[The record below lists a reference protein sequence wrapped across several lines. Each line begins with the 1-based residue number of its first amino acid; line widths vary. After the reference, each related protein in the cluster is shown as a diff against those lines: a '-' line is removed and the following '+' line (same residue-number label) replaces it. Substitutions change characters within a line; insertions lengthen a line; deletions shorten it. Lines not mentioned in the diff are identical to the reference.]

1 MKSCGSFSGKARRA
15 DHTYLGCMGISG
27 VTRVRP
33 GMVDVDVRKVGKVH
47 ARSVLAVL
55 GLAAMSGAAAPAFAQ
70 DVYDQDVES
79 VLSSETPAATRRPGL
94 PVVGLMADAGLPD
107 GFMGA
112 LTIRPIQYLRL
123 HAGAGTNSTSPGFR
137 VGVSVLPLGMGP
149 SVNLEV
155 GHYLDGEAN
164 GLVRKAVGGL
174 GRFATYVNRLN
185 YTFANAHAGL
195 DIGKQDFTFFIHGG
209 FTYLH
214 ARLRDV
220 MAPPDTV
227 SSTGRTSITFR
238 EDPIVK
244 MFTPSVKV
252 GLIVYLQ

>member
-1 MKSCGSFSGKARRA
+1 MKSCGSFSGGARRR
-15 DHTYLGCMGISG
+15 DHTYLRCMGKSV
-27 VTRVRP
+27 VTRLRPRLVRP
-33 GMVDVDVRKVGKVH
+33 FLG
-47 ARSVLAVL
+47 VL
-55 GLAAMSGAAAPAFAQ
+55 GFAAVSGITSPAFSQ

-79 VLSSETPAATRRPGL
+79 VLSTETPAATRRPEL

-107 GFMGA
+107 GLMA
-112 LTIRPIQYLRL
+112 SLAVRPVQYLRL
-123 HAGAGTNSTSPGFR
+123 HAGAGTNSASPGFR
-137 VGVSVLPLGMGP
+137 LGMSLLPLGVGP
-149 SVNLEV
+149 SLNLEI
-155 GHYLDGEAN
+155 GHYLDGDAN
-164 GLVRKAVGGL
+164 GLVRQAVAGL
-174 GRFATYVNRLN
+174 GRFSSYVKRLN

-195 DIGKQDFTFFIHGG
+195 DVGKQDFTFFVHGG

-220 MAPPDTV
+220 MAPPDMVT
-227 SSTGRTSITFR
+227 STGRTSITFR

>member
-1 MKSCGSFSGKARRA
+1 MKSCGSISGGARSL
-15 DHTYLGCMGISG
+15 DHTYLRCMGKSV
-27 VTRVRP
+27 VTRLRP
-33 GMVDVDVRKVGKVH
+33 RPVSKTFRF
-47 ARSVLAVL
+47 VLAAL
-55 GLAAMSGAAAPAFAQ
+55 GLTAVSGITSPAFAQ

-79 VLSSETPAATRRPGL
+79 VLSTETPAATRRPGL

-107 GFMGA
+107 GFMGS

-123 HAGAGTNSTSPGFR
+123 HAGAGTNSSSPGFR
-137 VGVSVLPLGMGP
+137 VGMSVLPLGVGP

-155 GHYLDGEAN
+155 GHYLDGDAN
-164 GLVRKAVGGL
+164 GLVRTAVSGL
-174 GRFATYVNRLN
+174 GRFANYVNRLN
-185 YTFANAHAGL
+185 YTFANAHAGV

-220 MAPPDTV
+220 MPPPDTV

-244 MFTPSVKV
+244 MFTPSLKV

>member
-1 MKSCGSFSGKARRA
+1 MGKSV
-15 DHTYLGCMGISG
+15 
-27 VTRVRP
+27 VTRLRP
-33 GMVDVDVRKVGKVH
+33 RPVSMMFRG
-47 ARSVLAVL
+47 VLAVL
-55 GLAAMSGAAAPAFAQ
+55 GLAAVSGVTSKAFAQ

-79 VLSSETPAATRRPGL
+79 VLSAETPAAARRPGL

-107 GFMGA
+107 GFMGS
-112 LTIRPIQYLRL
+112 LTIRPIEYLRL
-123 HAGAGTNSTSPGFR
+123 HAGAGTNSSSPGFR
-137 VGVSVLPLGMGP
+137 VGMSVLPLGMGP
-149 SVNLEV
+149 SLNLEV
-155 GHYLDGEAN
+155 GHYLDGDAN
-164 GLVRKAVGGL
+164 GLVRVAVSGL
-174 GRFATYVNRLN
+174 GKFSNYVNRLN
-185 YTFANAHAGL
+185 YTFANAHAGV
-195 DIGKQDFTFFIHGG
+195 DIGKQDFTFFVHGG

-220 MAPPDTV
+220 MPPPDTV

>member
-1 MKSCGSFSGKARRA
+1 MKSCGSFSGGARSLH
-15 DHTYLGCMGISG
+15 HTYLRCMGKSV
-27 VTRVRP
+27 VTRLRP
-33 GMVDVDVRKVGKVH
+33 RPVSKLFRG
-47 ARSVLAVL
+47 VLAAL
-55 GLAAMSGAAAPAFAQ
+55 GLAAVSGITGPASAQ
-70 DVYDQDVES
+70 SVPDVYDQDVES
-79 VLSSETPAATRRPGL
+79 VLSTETPAATRRPGL

-107 GFMGA
+107 GFMGS
-112 LTIRPIQYLRL
+112 LTIRPIEYLRL
-123 HAGAGTNSTSPGFR
+123 HAGAGTNSSSPGFR
-137 VGVSVLPLGMGP
+137 VGLSVLPLGMGP

-155 GHYLDGEAN
+155 GHYLDGDAN
-164 GLVRKAVGGL
+164 GLVRKAVAGL
-174 GRFATYVNRLN
+174 GRFSNYVNRLS

-220 MAPPDTV
+220 MPPPDTV

-244 MFTPSVKV
+244 MFTPSLKV

>member
-1 MKSCGSFSGKARRA
+1 M
-15 DHTYLGCMGISG
+15 G
-27 VTRVRP
+27 VTRFRQ
-33 GMVDVDVRKVGKVH
+33 RLLCLT
-47 ARSVLAVL
+47 ALI
-55 GLAAMSGAAAPAFAQ
+55 GLAPLPAAAQGEQA
-70 DVYDQDVES
+70 ES
-79 VLSSETPAATRRPGL
+79 VEEGVLSAEVPPEPAAPGL

-137 VGVSVLPLGMGP
+137 VGMSVLPLGVGP
-149 SVNLEV
+149 SLNLEV
-155 GHYLDGEAN
+155 GHYLDGDAN

-174 GRFATYVNRLN
+174 GRFATYVNRLS

-209 FTYLH
+209 FTYLR

-220 MAPPDTV
+220 TAPPDTV
-227 SSTGRTSITFR
+227 TSTGRTSITFR

>member
-1 MKSCGSFSGKARRA
+1 MNCCGSFSGEARRA
-15 DHTYLGCMGISG
+15 DHTYLRCMGKSV
-27 VTRVRP
+27 VTRLRP
-33 GMVDVDVRKVGKVH
+33 RLV
-47 ARSVLAVL
+47 RSVLCVL
-55 GLAAMSGAAAPAFAQ
+55 GLAAVSGVSSSALAQ

-79 VLSSETPAATRRPGL
+79 VLSTEVPAATRRPGL

-107 GFMGA
+107 GFMGS
-112 LTIRPIQYLRL
+112 LTIRPIEYLRL
-123 HAGAGTNSTSPGFR
+123 SVGAGTNTTSPGFR
-137 VGVSVLPLGMGP
+137 VGMSVLPLGVGP
-149 SVNLEV
+149 SLNLEV
-155 GHYLDGEAN
+155 GHYLDGDAN
-164 GLVRKAVGGL
+164 GIVRKAVGGL

-209 FTYLH
+209 FTYLR

-220 MAPPDTV
+220 TAPPDTV

-244 MFTPSVKV
+244 MFTPSLKV